1 MKPNDL
7 ALAAIVNKL
16 ASVNAQL
23 KELNDEAKALKDLL
37 IASGV
42 EVVES
47 DTYKA
52 VVKFSEPAPSVDYK
66 AFVLASQEKGLL
78 GAVPKKFVK
87 VRAPYYSV
95 ALYDL

>member
-7 ALAAIVNKL
+7 ALAS
-16 ASVNAQL
+16 SVNRLAQVNAEL
-23 KELNDEAKALKDLL
+23 KALNDEAKALKEVL

-42 EVVES
+42 EVISS
-47 DTYKA
+47 DAYKA

-66 AFVLASQEKGLL
+66 KVVELLAVE
-78 GAVPKKFVK
+78 VPKRIINKATK

>member
-7 ALAAIVNKL
+7 ALGAIVDKL
-16 ASVNAQL
+16 AAVNAQV
-23 KELNDEAKALKDLL
+23 KALNDEAKALKELL

-42 EVVES
+42 EVIES
-47 DTYKA
+47 DAYKA

-66 AFVLASQEKGLL
+66 KVVELL
-78 GAVPKKFVK
+78 EVEIPKRVINKATK

>member
-7 ALAAIVNKL
+7 ALSAIVDKL

-23 KELNDEAKALKDLL
+23 KALNDEAKALKELL
-37 IASGV
+37 IISGL

-47 DTYKA
+47 AAYKA
-52 VVKFSEPAPSVDYK
+52 VVKFTEPAPSVDYK
-66 AFVLASQEKGLL
+66 KVVELLEVEIPKRVLNKAT
-78 GAVPKKFVK
+78 K

>member
-7 ALAAIVNKL
+7 ALSAIVDKL

-37 IASGV
+37 ITSGL

-47 DTYKA
+47 AAYKA
-52 VVKFSEPAPSVDYK
+52 VVKFTEPAPSVDYK
-66 AFVLASQEKGLL
+66 KVVELLEVEIPKRVLNKAT
-78 GAVPKKFVK
+78 K

>member
-7 ALAAIVNKL
+7 ALSAIVDKL

-23 KELNDEAKALKDLL
+23 KELNDEAKALKELL
-37 IASGV
+37 ITSGL

-47 DTYKA
+47 AAYKA
-52 VVKFSEPAPSVDYK
+52 VVKFTEPAPSVDYK
-66 AFVLASQEKGLL
+66 KVVELLEVEIPKRVLNKAT
-78 GAVPKKFVK
+78 K

>member
-7 ALAAIVNKL
+7 ALGAIVDKL
-16 ASVNAQL
+16 ATVNAQL
-23 KELNDEAKALKDLL
+23 KELNDEAKALKELL

-42 EVVES
+42 EVIES
-47 DTYKA
+47 GAYKA

-66 AFVLASQEKGLL
+66 KVVELLEVEIPKRVLTKAT
-78 GAVPKKFVK
+78 K

>member
-16 ASVNAQL
+16 AAVNSEL
-23 KELNDEAKALKDLL
+23 KALNDEAKALKELL

-42 EVVES
+42 EVIES
-47 DTYKA
+47 DAYKA

-66 AFVLASQEKGLL
+66 KVVELL
-78 GAVPKKFVK
+78 EVDIPKRILNKATK

>member
-23 KELNDEAKALKDLL
+23 KELNDEAKALKELL
-37 IASGV
+37 ITSGV
-42 EVVES
+42 EVIES
-47 DTYKA
+47 AAYKA

-66 AFVLASQEKGLL
+66 KVVELLEVEIPKRVLNKAT
-78 GAVPKKFVK
+78 K

>member
-7 ALAAIVNKL
+7 ALAAIVDKL
-16 ASVNAQL
+16 AAVNAEI
-23 KELNDEAKALKDLL
+23 KALNDEAKALKDLL
-37 IASGV
+37 IASGS
-42 EVVES
+42 EVIES
-47 DTYKA
+47 EAYKA

-66 AFVLASQEKGLL
+66 KVVELL
-78 GAVPKKFVK
+78 KIEVPKALIKKASK

>member
-1 MKPNDL
+1 MRPNDL
-7 ALAAIVNKL
+7 ALAAIVDKL

-23 KELNDEAKALKDLL
+23 KELNDEAKALKELL
-37 IASGV
+37 ITSGV
-42 EVVES
+42 EVIES
-47 DTYKA
+47 AAYKA

-66 AFVLASQEKGLL
+66 KVVELLEVEIPKRVLNKAT
-78 GAVPKKFVK
+78 K

>member
-7 ALAAIVNKL
+7 ALGAIVDKL
-16 ASVNAQL
+16 ATVNAQL
-23 KELNDEAKALKDLL
+23 KELNDEAKALKELL

-42 EVVES
+42 EVIES
-47 DTYKA
+47 GAYKA

-66 AFVLASQEKGLL
+66 KVVELLEVEIPKRVLNKAT
-78 GAVPKKFVK
+78 K